1 MTIAVKKRLVLSE
14 KYALKCPNPMTPE
27 YITIHN
33 TANDASAAN
42 EISYMTGNSESTSY
56 HFAID
61 DKEVIQGIPLDRNA
75 WHSGDGRNGTGN
87 RKSIAVEI
95 CYSKSGG
102 ARYRA
107 AEALAIKFV
116 AQLLKE
122 RGWGV
127 DKIRKHQ
134 DWNGKYCPHRIL
146 SEGRWDQVKAAI
158 AAELKVLGG
167 KTSSSSSKPTKV
179 VKTNGSYVKNTVIAD
194 SLNVRTQR
202 NANSSIVLALPKG
215 STVQYQKGSTQNGW
229 GYIKY
234 TNSKGATYS
243 GYVNV
248 KYIKSDAELGKSTPK
263 PKPTSKSDN
272 SGIKPVGKIKVVGV
286 KSAAIVMDRPDKN
299 KAKNLGTV
307 GLGDTVSISGSVKG
321 SNNAKGYWEVIYK
334 GKRGYISGQFGSK
347 I

>member
-1 MTIAVKKRLVLSE
+1 MTIAVKKRLVPSE

-56 HFAID
+56 HFAVD

-75 WHSGDGRNGTGN
+75 WHSGDGTNGTGN

-134 DWNGKYCPHRIL
+134 DWNGKYCPHRVL
-146 SEGRWDQVKAAI
+146 AEERWEAVKAAI
-158 AAELKVLGG
+158 AAELKALGG
-167 KTSSSSSKPTKV
+167 KSSASKPAKTSGSTYTVKKGDTLSEIAVKTGVSMAKLQAYNGIKNANKIVVGQVLKLTGAAGSSKPSSSGK
-179 VKTNGSYVKNTVIAD
+179 KYVYLPASAD
-194 SLNVRTQR
+194 SWRIYPTNKAPIKGNEINYLRPKKFGGLKYEIL
-202 NANSSIVLALPKG
+202 ANPQTDVY
-215 STVQYQKGSTQNGW
+215 T
-229 GYIKY
+229 IKTDQFGKVNIY
-234 TNSKGATYS
+234 AGKITGAT
-243 GYVNV
+243 V
-248 KYIKSDAELGKSTPK
+248 K
-263 PKPTSKSDN
+263 
-272 SGIKPVGKIKVVGV
+272 
-286 KSAAIVMDRPDKN
+286 
-299 KAKNLGTV
+299 
-307 GLGDTVSISGSVKG
+307 
-321 SNNAKGYWEVIYK
+321 
-334 GKRGYISGQFGSK
+334 
-347 I
+347 

>member
-1 MTIAVKKRLVLSE
+1 MTIAVKKRIVESE

-42 EISYMTGNSESTSY
+42 EISYMTGNTESTSY
-56 HFAID
+56 HFAVD
-61 DKEVIQGIPLDRNA
+61 DIEVIQGIPLNRNA
-75 WHSGDGRNGTGN
+75 WHSGDGTNGTGN

-158 AAELKVLGG
+158 AAELERLGG
-167 KTSSSSSKPTKV
+167 KKAPKPPKTETK
-179 VKTNGSYVKNTVIAD
+179 TG
-194 SLNVRTQR
+194 
-202 NANSSIVLALPKG
+202 
-215 STVQYQKGSTQNGW
+215 
-229 GYIKY
+229 
-234 TNSKGATYS
+234 GATYT
-243 GYVNV
+243 V
-248 KYIKSDAELGKSTPK
+248 KKGDALSVIAQKTGVSMATLQRL
-263 PKPTSKSDN
+263 N
-272 SGIKPVGKIKVVGV
+272 GIKDPNFIKVGQVLKLTDSASSPTKGKKSSYTLPSGV
-286 KSAAIVMDRPDKN
+286 FKVTSPLTKGTAVKQIQTALAALYYYPDKGAKN
-299 KAKNLGTV
+299 NGIDGYYGPKTANAVKRFQSMYGLTADGIYGPKTKAKIEAL
-307 GLGDTVSISGSVKG
+307 LK
-321 SNNAKGYWEVIYK
+321 
-334 GKRGYISGQFGSK
+334 
-347 I
+347 

>member
-1 MTIAVKKRLVLSE
+1 MTIAVKKRIVESE

-56 HFAID
+56 HFAVD
-61 DKEVIQGIPLDRNA
+61 DKEVIQGIPLNRNA
-75 WHSGDGRNGTGN
+75 WHSGDGTNGTGN

-158 AAELKVLGG
+158 AAELERLGG
-167 KTSSSSSKPTKV
+167 EKAPKPPKTETK
-179 VKTNGSYVKNTVIAD
+179 TG
-194 SLNVRTQR
+194 
-202 NANSSIVLALPKG
+202 
-215 STVQYQKGSTQNGW
+215 
-229 GYIKY
+229 
-234 TNSKGATYS
+234 GATYT
-243 GYVNV
+243 V
-248 KYIKSDAELGKSTPK
+248 KKGDALSVIAQKTGVSMATLQRLNGIKNPNFIKVGQVLRLTDSASTPTK
-263 PKPTSKSDN
+263 GKKSSYTLPSGVFKVTSPLTK
-272 SGIKPVGKIKVVGV
+272 GTAV
-286 KSAAIVMDRPDKN
+286 KQIQTALAALYYYPDKG
-299 KAKNLGTV
+299 AKNNGI
-307 GLGDTVSISGSVKG
+307 D
-321 SNNAKGYWEVIYK
+321 GYY
-334 GKRGYISGQFGSK
+334 GSK
-347 I
+347 TANAVKRFQSMYGLTADGIYGPKTKTKIEALLK